1 MDDLSRA
8 PGEER
13 LRLRSPAPDWFQW
26 AVSRPRRSHLVP
38 VEGCDIHYLQW
49 AADHAAAEDRSGGGI
64 SGLLF
69 VHGGGAHA
77 NWWSFIAP
85 FFTDRGPVA
94 AMDLSGM
101 GDSGRREDYNAE
113 LRAYEIRDVVADAG
127 LGPRPVVV
135 GHSFGGYMTMKFGRL
150 FGERVAGAVI
160 VDSPIRP
167 PDMEAQRK
175 PRRMTGPKRVYG
187 GFEEAVSRFRLMPA
201 QDCENDFIV
210 EHIARHSLM
219 AIDEGWTWK
228 FHEEAMGAKRFS
240 EPFRE
245 HLMAMTCRRA
255 YFHGA
260 DSALVTPEVAAYTRS
275 LLGRQTPMV
284 EIAGAQHHVMLDQP
298 LAFVAALRTLLA
310 AWDSEVAASS

>member
-1 MDDLSRA
+1 MNDMTLA
-8 PGEER
+8 PGAAR
-13 LRLRSPAPDWFQW
+13 LEVKTDAPAWFRD
-26 AVSRPRRSHLVP
+26 AIARPRTSHLVP
-38 VEGCDIHYLQW
+38 VAGCDVHYLKW
-49 AADHAAAEDRSGGGI
+49 AADRESENAGI
-64 SGLLF
+64 SGVLF

-101 GDSGRREDYNAE
+101 GDSGRRETYSAAV
-113 LRAYEIRDVVADAG
+113 RATEIRDVLADAG

-135 GHSFGGYMTMKFGRL
+135 GHSFGGYMTMKFGRE
-150 FGERVAGAVI
+150 FGDRVAGAVI

-167 PDMEAQRK
+167 PDVEATRR
-175 PRRMTGPKRVYG
+175 PRRLTGPKRVYAD
-187 GFEEAVSRFRLMPA
+187 FEEAVGRFRLMPP
-201 QDCENDFIV
+201 QTCENDFIV
-210 EHIARHSLM
+210 EHIARHSLTK
-219 AIDEGWTWK
+219 AADGWTWK
-228 FHEEAMGAKRFS
+228 FDEEAMGAKRFD

-245 HLMAMTCRRA
+245 HLQAMACRRA

-260 DSALVTPEVAAYTRS
+260 DSALVTPEVAAFTRS
-275 LLGRQTPMV
+275 LLGPATPMV

-310 AWDSEVAASS
+310 SWDADIAASGTTPG